1 MKAAYMLEASAI
13 APIIRLAG
21 NSNSTLD
28 TTTQIQ
34 LPIHLSSGFKLLEIE
49 PRKAPRDLSVDY
61 MK

>member
-13 APIIRLAG
+13 AAMIRQAG

-28 TTTQIQ
+28 TTIQIQ
-34 LPIHLSSGFKLLEIE
+34 LPIHLSAGFKQLEIE
-49 PRKAPRDLSVDY
+49 PRNAPRDLSGDY